1 MVTNANGTSV
11 DTPQP
16 RLVATLSL
24 ENERLFLAMV
34 FLAIVPLWIGRYLP
48 LVDLPQH
55 AGQVVV
61 LRELWAGDAGLAD
74 IFRVNWFT
82 PYLLGYLLL
91 YLFALVL
98 PITTATQL
106 LISLSVAAIPLLTGR
121 LLRVA
126 GADQRWKWLAIP
138 CSFGFA
144 FYWGFLSFFVA
155 APLCLLFLIQ
165 TIRFV
170 NAPSVR
176 TGILIALFAMALFFC
191 HIIVLG
197 FASLVALGYV
207 WGASYRD
214 PKALFLR
221 SLPYAAPLP
230 LIVLWM
236 AVTYST
242 EARVQSDPISFGS
255 LSYRLMQLAV
265 QPAGRDDFSLS
276 PTTVLIVTASV
287 LWLPW
292 LSGARFNKRPERW
305 LPFVL
310 GLLVF
315 LASPH
320 YVFNAA
326 YFYQRLGMFLV
337 PLWLMT
343 WDAPQRQR
351 SIDRIAIAV
360 VVFWAATTIGRFAAF
375 ARESQ
380 SFVNVMAALEPGH
393 RAAAMVYDNRSPL
406 FALPVYLHFPLW
418 YQATHRGVVDFN
430 FGEFYSQMAR
440 YRPEVGPRI
449 TETVAWHPIAFR
461 WDVNGGA
468 SYDYFIVKS
477 GFDVSNEIF
486 KDKRAAVALLTNSG
500 WWWVYRKLE
509 ARDAAAPHA
518 ADAHQAGS
526 IQDRA
531 ARLTP

>member
-1 MVTNANGTSV
+1 MAGVNGTSTA
-11 DTPQP
+11 TPRP
-16 RLVATLSL
+16 RLAATLSL
-24 ENERLFLAMV
+24 ENQRLFVAMV
-34 FLAIVPLWIGRYLP
+34 FLSVVPLWIGRYLP

-61 LRELWAGDAGLAD
+61 LQQLWAGDAGLAE

-91 YLFALVL
+91 YVLALVL

-106 LISLSVAAIPLLTGR
+106 LVSLAVAAIPLLTGR

-126 GADQRWKWLAIP
+126 GADERWKWLAIP

-170 NAPSVR
+170 NAPSLR
-176 TGILIALFAMALFFC
+176 AGIFIALFAVALFFC

-214 PKALFLR
+214 PKALLLR
-221 SLPYAAPLP
+221 TLPYAAPLP
-230 LIVLWM
+230 IIALWM
-236 AVTYST
+236 AVTYSA
-242 EARVQSDPISFGS
+242 EARVQSDSISFGS
-255 LSYRLMQLAV
+255 LLYRLLQLLV

-276 PTTVLIVTASV
+276 PITVLVVTGSV
-287 LWLPW
+287 LLLPW
-292 LSGARFNKRPERW
+292 LSGARFSKRPERW
-305 LPFVL
+305 LPFAL
-310 GLLVF
+310 GLFVF
-315 LASPH
+315 LVTPH
-320 YVFNAA
+320 YVFSAA
-326 YFYQRLGMFLV
+326 YFYQRLGIFLV
-337 PLWLMT
+337 PLWLVT
-343 WDAPQRQR
+343 WDVPQRKR
-351 SIDRIAIAV
+351 SIDRLAIVV
-360 VVFWAATTIGRFAAF
+360 VVFWVATTIGRFAAF

-380 SFVNVMAALEPGH
+380 SFANVMAQLEPGH
-393 RAAAMVYDNRSPL
+393 RAAALVYDNRSPL

-430 FGEFYSQMAR
+430 FAEFYSQMAR

-449 TETVAWHPIAFR
+449 TEALSWQPIAFQ

-468 SYDYFIVKS
+468 SYEYFIVKS

-486 KDKRAAVALLTNSG
+486 KDQRAAVALVANSG

-509 ARDAAAPHA
+509 TPHATAPHA
-518 ADAHQAGS
+518 ADAH
-526 IQDRA
+526 
-531 ARLTP
+531 